1 MSCGSLP
8 LIPICSWIS
17 EADPAVG
24 LSGRAR
30 KTGAAA
36 LRLHRQLVWIR
47 WRLGNE
53 VAGNL
58 CGCADKR
65 AVTGAGVLGWRSNKK
80 YRPSL
85 IGNLIG

>member
-30 KTGAAA
+30 ETGAAA
-36 LRLHRQLVWIR
+36 LRLHRQPVWIR
-47 WRLGNE
+47 
-53 VAGNL
+53 
-58 CGCADKR
+58 
-65 AVTGAGVLGWRSNKK
+65 WRSNKK